1 MAYSLHVEFSYVYFL
16 QLNFIQV
23 KFYRERNGWFL
34 SRALLRAVVRKIA
47 FAKGR
52 EMIIWDPARP
62 KPSFRAVSSSY
73 FAHLE
78 INDLRLMTYVLQD
91 THAHL
96 DFPAFDKDREEVI
109 ERARKAGIEKIVC
122 VGCDSASS
130 DRCIELAHKY
140 DFIDASIGVH
150 PSDADKWNTDLA
162 NKFIV
167 QAKGDKK
174 VVSIGEIGL
183 DYFHLTHPKELQ
195 KRVFREQLELA
206 KQVGL
211 PVCVHMRES
220 ASDVYD
226 VLIDSGI
233 ERVTLH
239 CFNEGLEFAEKAWAR
254 GWVLGFGGT
263 ITYPKNEAL
272 RKVVAV
278 CPSELFVLETD
289 CPFLPPQ
296 GHRGERNEPA
306 YVVEV
311 ERVVREVRS

>member
-1 MAYSLHVEFSYVYFL
+1 M
-16 QLNFIQV
+16 
-23 KFYRERNGWFL
+23 
-34 SRALLRAVVRKIA
+34 
-47 FAKGR
+47 
-52 EMIIWDPARP
+52 
-62 KPSFRAVSSSY
+62 
-73 FAHLE
+73 
-78 INDLRLMTYVLQD
+78 LQD

-96 DFPAFDKDREEVI
+96 DFPAFDNDREEVI
-109 ERARKAGIEKIVC
+109 DRARRAGVEKIIC
-122 VGCDSASS
+122 VGCDPLSS

-140 DFIDASIGVH
+140 DFIFASIGVH
-150 PSDADKWNTDLA
+150 PSDVDKWNTDLA

-167 QAKGDKK
+167 QAKADKK

-183 DYFHLTHPKELQ
+183 DYFHLKHPKELQ

-220 ASDVYD
+220 ATDVYE
-226 VLIDSGI
+226 VLVDSGI

-239 CFNEGLEFAEKAWAR
+239 CFNEGLEFARKAWKR
-254 GWVLGFGGT
+254 GWVLGLGGT

-272 RKVVAV
+272 RKVVAA
-278 CPSELFVLETD
+278 CPEGLFVLETD

-296 GHRGERNEPA
+296 SHRGERNEPA

-311 ERVVREVRS
+311 AEVVRGIRR